1 MAEQVASAD
10 VVLEG
15 SEMNDGTVSHL
26 IEKNGEVPKEE
37 TKLTEQ
43 QIENRILKTIALFI
57 CLAALV
63 RIEEF

>member
-37 TKLTEQ
+37 TKLREQ
-43 QIENRILKTIALFI
+43 QIENRILKTIALYI
-57 CLAALV
+57 CFTALV
-63 RIEEF
+63 RRI

>member
-26 IEKNGEVPKEE
+26 IEKNGDASKKKI
-37 TKLTEQ
+37 KLIEK
-43 QIENRILKTIALFI
+43 QIENRILKTIALYI
-57 CLAALV
+57 CLTALV
-63 RIEEF
+63 RRI